1 MKRPGGTSVRG
12 RSVRDSGL
20 SLVEVII
27 ATSLIGL
34 ILLFLFGLLPS
45 SGFMVR
51 QAQQRTGATL
61 YAEEIVA
68 QMASMPFDSLKG
80 AVGTLTPSAPGPL
93 GGRLKDRTLADGAV
107 LRPRVEMSALSPPD
121 RLLQAVVVVE
131 WTSGQRPLE
140 FRLVRRFSS
149 VLR

>member
-1 MKRPGGTSVRG
+1 MRRA
-12 RSVRDSGL
+12 GL

-34 ILLFLFGLLPS
+34 IILFLFGLLPS

-51 QAQQRTGATL
+51 QAEQRTGATL

-68 QMASMPFDSLKG
+68 ELASMPFGLLKG
-80 AVGTLTPSAPGPL
+80 AVGVLTPTAPGPL
-93 GGRLKDRTLADGAV
+93 GGRLVERTLADGTV
-107 LRPRVEMSALSPPD
+107 LRPRVEMTALDPPD
-121 RLLQAVVVVE
+121 RLMQALVVVE
-131 WTSGQRPLE
+131 WTSGRRPLE
-140 FRLVRRFSS
+140 FRMVRRFSS